1 MDPATAAVMIL
12 LWCSPIEA
20 FVCKPIEV
28 PRALFSSLDQC
39 RTTLKNRL
47 ASAPRGEIIGRCR
60 RVDATVTGALP
71 DRHSSV
77 TVTRGPNQQ

>member
-12 LWCSPIEA
+12 LSCSPIEA
-20 FVCKPIEV
+20 LVCKPIEM
-28 PRALFSSLDQC
+28 PPAIFSSLEQC
-39 RTTLKNRL
+39 RTSLKNKL

-71 DRHSSV
+71 DGYHPLR
-77 TVTRGPNQQ
+77 